1 MSTAGYAVR
10 ETDPFTDRPAVALS
24 FRESSPYVNRI
35 RILWRKMRD
44 PVIESFPEAPGLPRN
59 RAAYMKRVERAYVTD
74 AWHSLSIEGY
84 RVTPELIRRVR
95 SGTWNPDANEQYRE
109 QRNAMAA
116 RGCWQAFQLVQKS
129 ISKVLK
135 GDNPGT
141 VADDGHRAWYRE
153 MFPPSVTVGLL
164 RPSDVAGY
172 RNGHVFIR
180 QSMHVPLNRDA
191 MPALFG
197 LLREEEHPAVRVV
210 LGHFVFVYIHP
221 YMDGNGRMG
230 TLHNEC
236 HDGGGRL
243 PVDGH
248 TALRTQQLHG
258 RSREGQGRRG
268 HRAFRRISSRARQE
282 ETCRRTAAAGA
293 EGVAPPARGVD

>member
-116 RGCWQAFQLVQKS
+116 RGYWQAFQLVQKS
-129 ISKVLK
+129 IGKVLK

-141 VADDGHRAWYRE
+141 VADDDHRTWYRE
-153 MFPPSVTVGLL
+153 MFAPSVTVGLL
-164 RPSDVAGY
+164 RPSDLAGY
-172 RNGHVFIR
+172 RNGQVFIR
-180 QSMHVPLNRDA
+180 QSMHVRLNRDAVRDA
-191 MPALFG
+191 MPALFD

-221 YMDGNGRMG
+221 YIDGNGRIGRFLM
-230 TLHNEC
+230 NVMMAA
-236 HDGGGRL
+236 GGYPWTVIPLSERNNYMA
-243 PVDGH
+243 
-248 TALRTQQLHG
+248 AL
-258 RSREGQGRRG
+258 E
-268 HRAFRRISSRARQE
+268 RARVGE
-282 ETCRRTAAAGA
+282 DIVPFAEFPAGLVRKRLA
-293 EGVAPPARGVD
+293 GEPLPPVPKG